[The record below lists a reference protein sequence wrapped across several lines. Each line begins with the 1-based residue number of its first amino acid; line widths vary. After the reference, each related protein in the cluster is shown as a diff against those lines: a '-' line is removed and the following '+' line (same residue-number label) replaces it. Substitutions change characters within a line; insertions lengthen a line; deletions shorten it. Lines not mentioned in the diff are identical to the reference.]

1 MLRKPG
7 PGGAAARCRK
17 AGKIRMKGKGYFM
30 KGGDI
35 VEFRE
40 GGPSGSGEEWLPCAA
55 RASIMA
61 NDPLNLDESAEW
73 AGLWWLPDD
82 PDERIP
88 GVLRYEPEDGLVLSL
103 IGAFEDRI
111 FSNPF
116 PGVVAVHEGHRT
128 WHVIHGAA
136 EQREITLLACVPN
149 SSKRTIGARVKS
161 PDKQTVA
168 AATALIGAHVS
179 GEDDA
184 AFSATEVSVEDL
196 GLWAASSVFEG
207 FHGAPDGKPDGSGSI
222 SVKPSEAQSIVVH
235 GTEFRLLHRH
245 TLPFFDQRRGGTVG
259 RMRDTAF
266 VRIVNTDPFSLNDA
280 LDAASLVQDLIA
292 LATHRAAGVIWL
304 RLQLAEADSAS
315 RGDRPSLRRD
325 ADVLYSPS
333 VLGKHDAKAVDHHRV
348 FFTCA
353 SFPFEEVVPR
363 WCEAH
368 GRLQVAINMILGLRY
383 APARY
388 IENNLLTAVGAAEV
402 LHRRLGIEERPMPS
416 DEFKPMREAMLAH
429 VPEDHRERF
438 KRAIR
443 NDPTLHDRL
452 YALAARPD
460 DKAIG
465 LLMPDVDRWA
475 RRTTR
480 ARNDLAHEGRTLHH
494 SVEELAAIV
503 EVTTAV
509 VILNVLHEL
518 GLPAERQREIV
529 QEHPQLRATAS
540 RARKWLVVPRSDS

>member
-1 MLRKPG
+1 M
-7 PGGAAARCRK
+7 
-17 AGKIRMKGKGYFM
+17 
-30 KGGDI
+30 
-35 VEFRE
+35 
-40 GGPSGSGEEWLPCAA
+40 
-55 RASIMA
+55 MA

-82 PDERIP
+82 PDEQLP
-88 GVLRYEPEDGLVLSL
+88 GVLRYEPKGGLVLSL
-103 IGAFEDRI
+103 IGAFEDRVM
-111 FSNPF
+111 SNPL
-116 PGVVAVHEGHRT
+116 PGVVAVHEGRRT
-128 WHVIHGAA
+128 WDVIHGVA
-136 EQREITLLACVPN
+136 EQREITLFACVPI
-149 SSKRTIGARVKS
+149 SSRRTIGARVKS
-161 PDKQTVA
+161 PDKQTVMA
-168 AATALIGAHVS
+168 TTALIGAHVS
-179 GEDDA
+179 GEDDGAFA
-184 AFSATEVSVEDL
+184 AAEVSVEDI
-196 GLWAASSVFEG
+196 GLWAASSVLEG
-207 FHGAPDGKPDGSGSI
+207 VHGASDGKPDGSGSI
-222 SVKPSEAQSIVVH
+222 SVKASEAQSVVVD
-235 GTEFRLLHRH
+235 GTEFRLSHRY

-266 VRIVNTDPFSLNDA
+266 VRIVPMDQFSLSGA
-280 LDAASLVQDLIA
+280 LGAAGLVQDLIA

-304 RLQLAEADSAS
+304 RLQLAEADSVA
-315 RGDRPSLRRD
+315 RGDRASLRRNV
-325 ADVLYSPS
+325 DVLYSPS
-333 VLGKHDAKAVDHHRV
+333 VVGEHDAKAVDHHSV

-353 SFPFEEVVPR
+353 SIPFQEVVPR

-388 IENNLLTAVGAAEV
+388 VENNLLTAVGAAEV
-402 LHRRLGIEERPMPS
+402 LHRRLRIDERPMPL

-443 NDPTLHDRL
+443 NDPTLQDRL
-452 YALAARPD
+452 YALSARPD
-460 DKAIG
+460 DEAIG

-494 SVEELAAIV
+494 SVQELAAIV

-540 RARKWLVVPRSDS
+540 RAREWLVVPGSAP